1 MDAAERREAILRL
14 LSRTEGAVS
23 ATALARQLGVSR
35 QIIVGD
41 VALLRAGGAEISA
54 TPRGYL
60 IRRAETGLPAT
71 VACRHEADEMAA
83 ELNAI
88 VDNGCTVV
96 DVIVEHPVYGQ
107 LTGPLHLSSRYDV
120 EQFIRRSQGVSPL
133 SLLTEGIHLHTLRCP
148 DEAALERVREALRR
162 LGILLEP

>member
-1 MDAAERREAILRL
+1 MDAAERRETILHL
-14 LSRTEGAVS
+14 LHQTGGALS

-60 IRRAETGLPAT
+60 IRRAEPGLLAT
-71 VACRHEADEMAA
+71 VACRHTAEEMAT
-83 ELNAI
+83 ELNTM

-96 DVIVEHPVYGQ
+96 DVIVDHPVYGQ

-120 EQFIRRSQGVSPL
+120 EQFIQRSRGASPL

-148 DEAALERVREALRR
+148 DEAALDRVREALRR